1 MKLLRATMARALSL
15 PCLPDRRTSTSCR
28 SRHTLAA
35 PSTPVSGRRGS
46 MRTSHAADTRLAVNS
61 SPFLAAARHPDS
73 ASNTSPNSW
82 LTSAYAAFLSHSAA
96 AFSSSYKKKKKTS
109 QVNSMY
115 EIQQVFL

>member
-1 MKLLRATMARALSL
+1 
-15 PCLPDRRTSTSCR
+15 
-28 SRHTLAA
+28 
-35 PSTPVSGRRGS
+35 

-82 LTSAYAAFLSHSAA
+82 LTSAYAAFVSHSAA
-96 AFSSSYKKKKKTS
+96 AFSSSYKKKKTKQNKTS